1 MRVSFLVLLWVI
13 IAAELTVYRIEM
25 THDLSLILAA
35 IFYVVAVILLY
46 KSIRTPHVGWRR
58 TSFTFAL
65 AGVLF
70 HTIAQVFHWVGSP
83 VPDVSLPHLGS
94 LCALVIILLLI
105 GSAFTRNTLYDAG
118 LVALPLAAGV
128 VMLEWVLPQDAIP
141 MHELST
147 GIAVH
152 VISSVLAFGVLSI
165 AGVYAL
171 FAAIIDHFL
180 RHHHLKP
187 LVRTLPAL
195 VVLESLLFKLITTG
209 FLLLSISLLSGLL
222 FINDIFAQHLL
233 HKTVLSIMA
242 WLVFGLLLWGR
253 WRYGWR
259 GSLAVRM
266 TLAGIVLLLLG
277 YFGSKLVLEV
287 FLGRSWST

>member
-1 MRVSFLVLLWVI
+1 
-13 IAAELTVYRIEM
+13 M

-35 IFYVVAVILLY
+35 IFYVVAAVLLY
-46 KSIRTPHVGWRR
+46 KSIRTPHLAWRR

-65 AGVLF
+65 VGVLF
-70 HTIAQVFHWVGSP
+70 HTIAQANHWFGSV
-83 VPDVSLPHLGS
+83 VPDVNLAHLGS
-94 LCALVIILLLI
+94 LCALVIILLLLS
-105 GSAFTRNTLYDAG
+105 SAFTRNTLYDAG
-118 LVALPLAAGV
+118 LVALPIAVGV
-128 VMLEWVLPQDAIP
+128 VMLEWVLPQEAIP
-141 MHELST
+141 MTELST

-152 VISSVLAFGVLSI
+152 LISSVLAFGVLSI

-180 RHHHLKP
+180 RHHQLNS
-187 LVRTLPAL
+187 LVKTLPAL
-195 VVLESLLFKLITTG
+195 EILESLLFKLITTG
-209 FLLLSISLLSGLL
+209 LLLLSISLLSGLL
-222 FINDIFAQHLL
+222 FINDIFAQHLV

-266 TLAGIVLLLLG
+266 TLAGIVLLLLA

-287 FLGRSWST
+287 FLGRSWRS